1 MKRLPIYLSLLL
13 LITCAKDSTEDN
25 SSVYVAPPSNTTNPT
40 PTVTQYT
47 LTVTAG
53 EGGSVSTAGGTY
65 NDGTSISITAT
76 PNSGYSFVSWS
87 NGSTNNPLNV
97 TLNSNL
103 EITAN
108 FNLITYGF
116 FESLSDINKKTSWYQ
131 TNYNFIRFYPGMNIP
146 LGYCYTENESLTVN
160 CDGSNDEWGKEN
172 GGYIYYDFFNDG
184 EPDLWHTFH
193 KSPWPQ
199 NENSR
204 DFFIND
210 FSVDNQEIDSIYV
223 SLHQIRKQVLTD
235 LNNDNFKEIVLFS
248 HGYDSNPFPGDSLG
262 IFIPTLR
269 KNIYLNDIIGFFHGG
284 ATGDLN
290 NDGLEDIY
298 SSWGYNHSP
307 GKPTVYLNQGDF
319 NFTYDPSSF
328 TGSDKECCYIT
339 DELLD
344 LNNDN
349 KIDIVSGRQVVF
361 QDESGQFNYDLAWVL
376 PIENIYTPI
385 DIDFFDFNNDNK
397 IDLIISSEKNFYQGA
412 RLDILIQSDDG
423 FINKTQDYL
432 DVYEFDGNNAWWKWL
447 YVMDF
452 DNDGDLDLL
461 ADALFGEYFNWNGRT
476 LWWENIDGTFKMNL
490 GY

>member
-108 FNLITYGF
+108 FNLFTYGF

-146 LGYCYTENESLTVN
+146 LGHCYTENESLTVN
-160 CDGSNDEWGKEN
+160 CDGSNDEWAQEN

-248 HGYDSNPFPGDSLG
+248 SGYDSNPFPGDSLG
-262 IFIPTLR
+262 IFIPKLR
-269 KNIYLNDIIGFFHGG
+269 KNIYLNDIIGYFHGG

-298 SSWGYNHSP
+298 SSWGYNHSL

-376 PIENIYTPI
+376 PIENIYIPI

-397 IDLIISSEKNFYQGA
+397 IDLIITSEKNFYQGA

-432 DVYEFDGNNAWWKWL
+432 DVYEFDGDNTWWKWL

>member
-1 MKRLPIYLSLLL
+1 MILWKSIPWLFIGNFYSNVNERIY
-13 LITCAKDSTEDN
+13 T
-25 SSVYVAPPSNTTNPT
+25 
-40 PTVTQYT
+40 
-47 LTVTAG
+47 
-53 EGGSVSTAGGTY
+53 
-65 NDGTSISITAT
+65 
-76 PNSGYSFVSWS
+76 FV
-87 NGSTNNPLNV
+87 
-97 TLNSNL
+97 
-103 EITAN
+103 
-108 FNLITYGF
+108 
-116 FESLSDINKKTSWYQ
+116 
-131 TNYNFIRFYPGMNIP
+131 
-146 LGYCYTENESLTVN
+146 
-160 CDGSNDEWGKEN
+160 
-172 GGYIYYDFFNDG
+172 
-184 EPDLWHTFH
+184 
-193 KSPWPQ
+193 
-199 NENSR
+199 
-204 DFFIND
+204 
-210 FSVDNQEIDSIYV
+210 
-223 SLHQIRKQVLTD
+223 
-235 LNNDNFKEIVLFS
+235 
-248 HGYDSNPFPGDSLG
+248 
-262 IFIPTLR
+262 
-269 KNIYLNDIIGFFHGG
+269 NDIIGFFHGG

-319 NFTYDPSSF
+319 NFILNDPSSF
-328 TGSDKECCYIT
+328 TGSNKECCYIT

-452 DNDGDLDLL
+452 DNDGIDLL
-461 ADALFGEYFNWNGRT
+461 ADALFGDILIL
-476 LWWENIDGTFKMNL
+476 LW
-490 GY
+490 